1 MSSSVRPPGGSH
13 PGKPSSGRQQSGLL
27 SPPRAKQKAP
37 DLNFY
42 RLTSHTADQENV
54 QNQAELF
61 YLQKQIQTKTAMAIV
76 MDNGDTIRGLIEWY
90 DQDSIKVRG
99 REKSLV
105 YKSAIKYMYKEGG
118 EAE

>member
-1 MSSSVRPPGGSH
+1 MSSTVPPPGSSPRGR
-13 PGKPSSGRQQSGLL
+13 PSSGRQRSDRVL
-27 SPPRAKQKAP
+27 PPRAKQKAP
-37 DLNFY
+37 DLNYY

-99 REKSLV
+99 REKSLI
-105 YKSAIKYMYKEGG
+105 YKAAIKYMYKEGG